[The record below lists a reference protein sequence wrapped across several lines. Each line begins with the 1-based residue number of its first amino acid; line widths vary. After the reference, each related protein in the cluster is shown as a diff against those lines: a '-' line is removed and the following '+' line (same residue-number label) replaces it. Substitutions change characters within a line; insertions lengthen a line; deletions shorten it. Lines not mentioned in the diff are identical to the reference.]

1 MEKNP
6 AFAFAINSFMRSKSM
21 NWFLYD
27 RDLRHERVNAFDV
40 SEHFSKHIRTV
51 LIETKIKFFFTKVFF
66 IPKLLWI
73 QIQPSNEF

>member
-1 MEKNP
+1 
-6 AFAFAINSFMRSKSM
+6 M

-27 RDLRHERVNAFDV
+27 RDLPYERVNAFDV
-40 SEHFSKHIRTV
+40 SEHFSKHIRAV
-51 LIETKIKFFFTKVFF
+51 LIEAKIKFFFTKVFV

>member
-1 MEKNP
+1 
-6 AFAFAINSFMRSKSM
+6 M

-51 LIETKIKFFFTKVFF
+51 LIETKIKFFLPRCFLFLNCSGYKYNHQMNSKISSFA
-66 IPKLLWI
+66 
-73 QIQPSNEF
+73 

>member
-1 MEKNP
+1 
-6 AFAFAINSFMRSKSM
+6 M